1 MSSEV
6 GILYKKS
13 NNDIREGSYNLT
25 KAKMKTKI
33 VFIVTVWII
42 AAIVIFLGSLL
53 IIFANIIV
61 NMFDWST
68 EVLALGENEDVDT
81 LFSGE
86 GTPLVISALIGGS
99 LAIVFALVIICFR
112 RMNIFA
118 GGRHILFFMVKVL
131 RGKFGDI
138 LSLFPFIEFRG
149 EWFLEENFKNRMDFS
164 NTTQILREL
173 FIERWYDTLVFPTA
187 LAAVFG
193 HLIIILLPKLEY
205 RTINLIP
212 LLTPTLVLLVL
223 MIYFPLIWAL
233 DEGGFKMVITSREG
247 DIIRVKHLSSSI
259 KGAFG
264 TIVGIGG
271 VISLGDVASGLALT
285 ANIPQ
290 RDEIIDNILGLSI
303 ISLSNAILWTLGLF
317 LVLLSSILLGV
328 GIVAL
333 NYLENYH
340 LSTIKYLR
348 HRSAENKVI
357 IRFGSL
363 NRSFSSH
370 HTDPIYMVNDT
381 ELL

>member
-25 KAKMKTKI
+25 KAKVKTKI

-68 EVLALGENEDVDT
+68 EVLALGENDDVKT

-86 GTPLVISALIGGS
+86 IPLIVSALIGGS
-99 LAIVFALVIICFR
+99 LAIVFALVIIYFR
-112 RMNIFA
+112 RMNIFT
-118 GGRHILFFMVKVL
+118 GGRHALFFMVKLL
-131 RGKFGDI
+131 RGKLGDI

-193 HLIIILLPKLEY
+193 HLIIILLPKLGIS
-205 RTINLIP
+205 TIYLIP
-212 LLTPTLVLLVL
+212 LLTPALVLLVL
-223 MIYFPLIWAL
+223 MIYFPLIWTL
-233 DEGGFKMVITSREG
+233 DEGGFKMIITGKEG
-247 DIIRVKHLSSSI
+247 DIIKVKHLSSSI

-271 VISLGDVASGLALT
+271 IFSLGDVASGLALT

-328 GIVAL
+328 GLVAL

-357 IRFGSL
+357 VRFGSL
-363 NRSFSSH
+363 KRSFSSH
-370 HTDPIYMVNDT
+370 HTDPIYIINDT